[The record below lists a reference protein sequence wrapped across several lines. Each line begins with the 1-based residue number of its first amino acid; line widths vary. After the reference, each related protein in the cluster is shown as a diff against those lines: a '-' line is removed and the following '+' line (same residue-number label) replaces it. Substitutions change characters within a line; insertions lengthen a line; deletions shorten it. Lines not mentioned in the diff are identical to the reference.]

1 MTQEEKAKAYDE
13 ALERAKKVHKYSSD
27 IAEIKRMEEIFPEL
41 LESEDERIKKELI
54 SFLQL
59 PHPQFVGKRK
69 QEKWIAWLEKQGKKE
84 FTFKSIPRLL
94 EMIEPTDR
102 AKSYCQK
109 LIDSLVKEG
118 YSTDAKVV
126 GECLKQMNGEDVP
139 MAIMDEKKAN
149 V

>member
-1 MTQEEKAKAYDE
+1 MTQEQKAKAYDE

-69 QEKWIAWLEKQGKKE
+69 QEKWIAWLEKQGEKE